1 MVSKIGYSEEI
12 RKEVLARVTGSE
24 KESISKVS
32 LDKKINKGTIYKWI
46 KDAEKKEGIK
56 ILRLNGDWTSE

>member
-1 MVSKIGYSEEI
+1 MVSKIGYPEEI

-24 KESISKVS
+24 KESITKVS

-46 KDAEKKEGIK
+46 KDAEKKRE
-56 ILRLNGDWTSE
+56 

>member
-24 KESISKVS
+24 KESITKVS
-32 LDKKINKGTIYKWI
+32 LDKKIK
-46 KDAEKKEGIK
+46 
-56 ILRLNGDWTSE
+56 R